1 MPRTLTAAASTSA
14 TAAGTAVADLGGN
27 AVDAAL
33 AAVLSSMS
41 TELGIVSPGA
51 GGFITIWP
59 PEGEPVVIDAY
70 AEMPGRGLPKNRR
83 VETKRVS
90 MEYGGGM
97 DTIVGWGSTATP
109 GALKGFEVASQRFGA
124 VPWAELFHPTARLLR
139 EGFTVSQ
146 ASGYYLSHAHDAIY
160 GWDPETAPVYHRSD
174 GSPLEAGDVVT
185 NTTLADCLDALAH
198 EGADLLYRGDLGTAL
213 ARASAE
219 RGGLITIHDL
229 EEYAA
234 VVRAPARVGLHGW
247 DVATNAP
254 PAVGGITVS
263 ALITLIDRLGIAG
276 WEPEEVAQY
285 AAAQD
290 AVFSFRR
297 AELDGDEDRFSGAD
311 VLMELAQ
318 EGDLAAMHRS
328 PSTVHASAVDDDG
341 LACAVTVSAGYGSG
355 TVIPGTGFG
364 LNNSLGEIELI
375 SEGLHALPVGQRLL
389 SNMAP
394 TIARSTQGA
403 LLAIGSPGADRI
415 TSAISSV
422 LMNYVV
428 CGMDLTRAISH
439 PRIHAEVFE
448 GVPTLAVEPGIDASQ
463 VEGLAIRELPENS
476 MYFGGVQAALR
487 DSDGNFIGGSDP
499 RRTGA
504 TGIGGS
510 EG

>member
-1 MPRTLTAAASTSA
+1 MSKTLIAAASTSA
-14 TAAGTAVADLGGN
+14 TSAGIAVADLGGN
-27 AVDAAL
+27 AVDAAI
-33 AAVLSSMS
+33 AAVLASMS

-70 AEMPGRGLPKNRR
+70 AEMPGRGLPKDRPI
-83 VETKRVS
+83 ETKRVS

-97 DTIVGWGSTATP
+97 DTIVGWGSTAIP
-109 GALKGFEVASQRFGA
+109 GALKGFEVASERFGTI
-124 VPWAELFHPTARLLR
+124 PWAELFSPTVRLLR

-146 ASGYYLSHAHDAIY
+146 ASGYYLSYAHDAIY
-160 GWDPETAPVYHRSD
+160 GWDPETAPAYHRLD

-185 NTTLADCLDALAH
+185 NTTLADCLDALAR
-198 EGADLLYRGDLGTAL
+198 EGADLLYRGDLGAAL

-229 EEYAA
+229 EEYTA

-263 ALITLIDRLGIAG
+263 ALITLVDRLHISG
-276 WEPEEVAQY
+276 WEPREVARY

-297 AELDGDEDRFSGAD
+297 VELDGDEDRFAGAD

-318 EGDLAAMHRS
+318 RGDLAAIHRS
-328 PSTVHASAVDDDG
+328 PSTVHASAVDDNG
-341 LACAVTVSAGYGSG
+341 LACSVTVSAGYGSG

-415 TSAISSV
+415 TSAIASV
-422 LMNYVV
+422 LMNFVV
-428 CGMDLTRAISH
+428 CGMDLATAISH
-439 PRIHAEVFE
+439 PRIHAEVFD
-448 GVPTLAVEPGIDASQ
+448 GVRSLAVEPGIDVSA
-463 VEGLAIRELPENS
+463 VEGLAIRELPADS

-487 DSDGNFIGGSDP
+487 ERDGTLIGGSDP

-504 TGIGGS
+504 VGIGGCK
-510 EG
+510 G

>member
-1 MPRTLTAAASTSA
+1 MSRTIIAAASESA
-14 TAAGTAVADLGGN
+14 TSCGVAVADLGGN
-27 AVDAAL
+27 AVDTAI
-33 AAVLSSMS
+33 AAVLASMS

-70 AEMPGRGLPKNRR
+70 AEMPGRGLGKNRR
-83 VETKRVS
+83 IETKRVS

-124 VPWAELFHPTARLLR
+124 VPWAELFHPTVRLLR
-139 EGFTVSQ
+139 DGFRVSQ
-146 ASGYYLSHAHDAIY
+146 ASGYYLSYAHDAIY
-160 GWDPETAPVYHRSD
+160 GWDPETAPAYHRHD
-174 GSPLEAGDVVT
+174 GSPLQAGDVIT
-185 NTTLADCLDALAH
+185 NTTLADCLEALAH
-198 EGADLLYRGDLGTAL
+198 EGSDLLYRGDLGAAL

-234 VVRAPARVGLHGW
+234 VVRAPARVGLRRW

-263 ALITLIDRLGIAG
+263 ALVTLVDRLHISG
-276 WEPEEVAQY
+276 WDALEVARY

-297 AELDGDEDRFSGAD
+297 RELDGDQDRFGGAD
-311 VLMELAQ
+311 VMLELAQ
-318 EGDLAAMHRS
+318 QGDLAAMHRA

-341 LACAVTVSAGYGSG
+341 LACSVTVSAGYGSG

-394 TIARSTQGA
+394 TIARSTNGD

-415 TSAISSV
+415 TSAIASV
-422 LMNYVV
+422 LMNFVV
-428 CGMDLTRAISH
+428 CGMDLTSAIAH
-439 PRIHAEVFE
+439 PRIHAEIFD
-448 GVPTLAVEPGIDASQ
+448 GVRSLAVEPGIDVSA
-463 VEGLAIRELPENS
+463 VEGLAIRELPADS

-487 DSDGNFIGGSDP
+487 DSDGTLIGGSDP

-504 TGIGGS
+504 VGIGGS
-510 EG
+510 QG